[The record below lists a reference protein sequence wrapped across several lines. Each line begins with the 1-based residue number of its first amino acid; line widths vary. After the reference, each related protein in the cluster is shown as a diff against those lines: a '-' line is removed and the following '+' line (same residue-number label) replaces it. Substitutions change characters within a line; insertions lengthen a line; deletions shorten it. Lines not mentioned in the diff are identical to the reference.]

1 MHILIKKASESPM
14 KNEYYPFINLP
25 LPYDYDALEPYID
38 TKTMYL
44 HHNRHLQTYIDNL
57 NKTLESYPPLQTNSL
72 RNLLKN
78 LSLLPENIR
87 QSIRNNGG
95 GVFNHRF
102 YFDLLAPPATA
113 YSKDQLSAAIMRTYG
128 NKHQFNRSFKDAALS
143 VFGSGYAWLVLDK
156 SNLKIMTT
164 SNQNTP
170 LEYGLEPILTID
182 VWEHAYYLKHYN
194 QRSQYI
200 DNWFQVLN
208 WQQAEENFFSAI
220 LSQNLH

>member
-1 MHILIKKASESPM
+1 M

-25 LPYDYDALEPYID
+25 LPYDYDALEPWID
-38 TKTMYL
+38 TKTMHL
-44 HHNRHLQTYIDNL
+44 HHDRHLQTYIDNL
-57 NKTLESYPPLQTNSL
+57 NKALESYPPLQTNSL

-78 LSLLPENIR
+78 LPLLPENIK

-102 YFDLLAPPATA
+102 YFDLMAPPSTS
-113 YSKDQLSAAIMRTYG
+113 YSRGQLRAAIMRTYG
-128 NKHQFNRSFKDAALS
+128 NEWQFKKSFKDAALS
-143 VFGSGYAWLVLDK
+143 VFGSGYTWLVLDRG
-156 SNLKIMTT
+156 NLKIMTT

-170 LEYGLEPILTID
+170 LEYELEPILTID
-182 VWEHAYYLKHYN
+182 FWEHAYYLKHYN

-208 WQQAEENFFSAI
+208 WQQAEENFFNAI
-220 LSQNLH
+220 LLQNLH